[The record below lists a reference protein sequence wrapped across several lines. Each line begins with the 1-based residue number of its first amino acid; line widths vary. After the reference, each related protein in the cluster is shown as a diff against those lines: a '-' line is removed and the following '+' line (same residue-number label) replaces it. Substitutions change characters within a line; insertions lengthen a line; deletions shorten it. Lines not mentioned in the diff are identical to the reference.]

1 MAEHSHQPQARRSF
15 LRLTAG
21 AALVVALGACR
32 IIPGASAGREPPP
45 PPPQAKPQEE
55 ARANPNFPQGE
66 TRNRVAVLVP
76 LTGPNAGVGTS
87 ISNSAQMALADSQ
100 SQRIRLTVYDTGK
113 GAGAAAQQAIAE
125 GNALILGPLLADE
138 AREVAPIAK
147 RASVPVISFSNDVAV
162 AGGGV
167 YVIGFN
173 PGQSIERVVSH
184 ARSEG
189 VERFAGLVPEGDY
202 GRRSFEAL
210 GRAVQRS
217 GGQLVATESF
227 GRTPQSLRS
236 AVIRLN
242 AEAPY
247 DAVLIADNGKIAM
260 SAAATIRTGPSRQAR
275 ILGTELWRSE
285 TGLTASAPMRGSWF
299 AAAPENMFS
308 QLRTRYRARY
318 GKTPYRLASL
328 GYDAVLL
335 AVRIG
340 NEWRIGRPFP
350 EGELWNQEGFTGV
363 DGAFRFGR
371 DGIADRQL
379 EVVQV
384 NTGGFVTVSPAPRG
398 FSR

>member
-15 LRLTAG
+15 LRLAAG
-21 AALVVALGACR
+21 AALGLVLAGCEIV
-32 IIPGASAGREPPP
+32 PGGSARREPPP
-45 PPPQAKPQEE
+45 PLPRPEPVAE
-55 ARANPNFPQGE
+55 APTGPRLPEGE

-87 ISNSAQMALADSQ
+87 ISNAASLALADSQ
-100 SQRIRLTVYDTGK
+100 SQRVRLTVYDTGK
-113 GAGAAAQQAIAE
+113 GAAAAARQAIAE
-125 GNALILGPLLADE
+125 GNALILGPLLAEE
-138 AREVAPIAK
+138 ARAVAPIA
-147 RASVPVISFSNDVAV
+147 RSASVPVIAFSNDVGV

-167 YVIGFN
+167 YVLGFN
-173 PGQSIERVVSH
+173 PSQSIERVVTY
-184 ARSEG
+184 AESEG
-189 VERFAGLVPEGDY
+189 STRFAGLIPEGDY

-210 GRAVQRS
+210 TRAVQRA
-217 GGQLVATESF
+217 GGRLVATETF

-236 AVIRLN
+236 AAIRLN
-242 AEAPY
+242 AEAPF

-260 SAAATIRTGPSRQAR
+260 SAAATLRAGPSRQAR

-285 TGLTASAPMRGSWF
+285 TGLTASAQMRGAWF
-299 AAAPENMFS
+299 AAAPENMFG
-308 QLRTRYRARY
+308 QLKTRYRARF
-318 GKTPYRLASL
+318 GRTPYRLASL

-340 NEWRIGRPFP
+340 NEWRLGRPFP

-384 NTGGFVTVSPAPRG
+384 NAGGFVTVSPAPRG